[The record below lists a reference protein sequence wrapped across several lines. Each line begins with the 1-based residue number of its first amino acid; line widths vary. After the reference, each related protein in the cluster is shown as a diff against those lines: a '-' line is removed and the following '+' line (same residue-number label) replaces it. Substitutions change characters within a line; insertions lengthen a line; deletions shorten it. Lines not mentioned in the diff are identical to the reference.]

1 MKRYLS
7 IGVGLLLAIAI
18 GSCSATERAA
28 LRQRLLGRQDED
40 CGNFP
45 EAVQDAHAATAGQDR
60 DPPGYLLQLCSSVVD
75 KVRIEPWS
83 KETCYYEN
91 YERPFPPANTSMASE
106 CVALAQLKEKRDAMH
121 AEEKRLAAAKESEEI
136 ERGRDVVRGY
146 ARKNGYTEVLFDTSL
161 LVVLDEVVAGHVSL
175 NSIRHTAIY
184 LDGADDAFR
193 ATQALGQY
201 SGLYANEWNDVVL
214 LLQKAREDVLEHA
227 PLSAAAGIYVGIVGT
242 KRYATAL
249 GSTRQA
255 FVIEPAY

>member
-1 MKRYLS
+1 MKRYPS
-7 IGVGLLLAIAI
+7 IGLLLAVAV

-28 LRQRLLGRQDED
+28 LRQRLLGRQDEY
-40 CGNFP
+40 CGNF
-45 EAVQDAHAATAGQDR
+45 AVSVQSAHAVTAAQDG
-60 DPPGYLLQLCSSVVD
+60 DPPDDLLQLCAEVAE
-75 KVRIEPWS
+75 KVRLEPWF

-91 YERPFPPANTSMASE
+91 YELPFPPANTSMASE
-106 CVALAQLKEKRDAMH
+106 CVALTELKEKRDAVH
-121 AEEKRLAAAKESEEI
+121 AEEKRLATAKKSEEI

-175 NSIRHTAIY
+175 SSIRHTAIY
-184 LDGADDAFR
+184 LDGADDSFR
-193 ATQALGQY
+193 ATQALGQR
-201 SGLYANEWNDVVL
+201 SGLYANTWNDVVL

-242 KRYATAL
+242 KRYVTAI
-249 GSTRQA
+249 GGTRQA